1 MTPAKRRGEIVQIVQ
16 SAGRATVED
25 LAIRL
30 GASRETIR
38 RDLTDLARQGK
49 VEKFHGGAT
58 IPSAGVEGPFR
69 NRMTENAAAKVRIAA
84 AAGAL
89 FSAGESLLVDTGS
102 TTVFFAQILSN
113 ISGLTIVT
121 NSAEIARIV
130 SLGPAGNKVFLIG
143 GEFSGDNRET
153 VGRLAVSQIRSF
165 RAHHVVLT
173 IGALDARTGAMDF
186 NIEEAQI
193 ARTMIEQAE
202 RVTILVDSTKFDRIA
217 SFEVCATDR
226 IDTLVC
232 DQKPQ
237 GQLLDALEAQGVHI
251 VVAGSTE

>member
-25 LAIRL
+25 LAIHL

-49 VEKFHGGAT
+49 VEKFHGGAM

-69 NRMTENAAAKVRIAA
+69 DRMTENAAAKVRIAA
-84 AAGAL
+84 AAEAL

-102 TTVFFAQILSN
+102 TTVFLAEILSN

-143 GEFSGDNRET
+143 GEFSGDNSET
-153 VGRLAVSQIRSF
+153 LGSLAVSQIRSF